1 MIPVDAIRTR
11 IKGRLIEPGDPDYD
25 GARTVFVG
33 GIDRRPSLIVR
44 PADALDVVAA
54 IGLAREN
61 GLELAVRSGGHSATG
76 FGVTDGGLVIDL
88 RDLREIAIDTKEQT
102 AWAGGGITAGD
113 YTAAAHA

>member
-44 PADALDVVAA
+44 PADATNVAA
-54 IGLAREN
+54 AISLAQED

-76 FGVTDGGLVIDL
+76 FGVTDGPRGDGC
-88 RDLREIAIDTKEQT
+88 AS
-102 AWAGGGITAGD
+102 AGGEQVSRGAHDAGSNVRSRFPRR
-113 YTAAAHA
+113 HQWKR